1 MKSDKYIKRYVN
13 INEVSEYMS
22 LPVKSLY
29 ELASQGRIPLSIK
42 LGSRVL
48 FDLQDIDKMME
59 SMKRTCNKEEK
70 LLIKYLEVF
79 MVIDYNTADSVMLS
93 QSSLVRGGEYV

>member
-13 INEVSEYMS
+13 INEVSEYTS

-29 ELASQGRIPLSIK
+29 ELASQGRIPSIK
-42 LGSRVL
+42 YGRRVL

-70 LLIKYLEVF
+70 IVNKIL
-79 MVIDYNTADSVMLS
+79 
-93 QSSLVRGGEYV
+93 GGIHGN

>member
-1 MKSDKYIKRYVN
+1 MQNQKNMTKKRYVN

-29 ELASQGRIPLSIK
+29 ELASQGRMPSIK

-59 SMKRTCNKEEK
+59 SMKRTCNKDEEIANK
-70 LLIKYLEVF
+70 IL
-79 MVIDYNTADSVMLS
+79 
-93 QSSLVRGGEYV
+93 GGIHGN

>member
-22 LPVKSLY
+22 IPVKSLY
-29 ELASQGRIPLSIK
+29 ELASQGRIPSIK
-42 LGSRVL
+42 LGKRVL

-59 SMKRTCNKEEK
+59 SMKRTCNKEE
-70 LLIKYLEVF
+70 E
-79 MVIDYNTADSVMLS
+79 IDKKIIEKFLDSDI
-93 QSSLVRGGEYV
+93 

>member
-1 MKSDKYIKRYVN
+1 MTNRRYVN

-29 ELASQGRIPLSIK
+29 ELASQGRIPSIK
-42 LGSRVL
+42 YGRRVL

-70 LLIKYLEVF
+70 IVNKIL
-79 MVIDYNTADSVMLS
+79 
-93 QSSLVRGGEYV
+93 GGIHGN